1 MQKSPY
7 VQVRKFIA
15 HIKRVDVRGQYAHT
29 KIMLD
34 ARLAAPLAR
43 LAMEAISA
51 IPRAAKANTSR
62 RMPAEM

>member
-1 MQKSPY
+1 MR
-7 VQVRKFIA
+7 VRKFIA
-15 HIKRVDVRGQYAHT
+15 HNKWVDVRGQFAHT

-43 LAMEAISA
+43 LAIEAVSE